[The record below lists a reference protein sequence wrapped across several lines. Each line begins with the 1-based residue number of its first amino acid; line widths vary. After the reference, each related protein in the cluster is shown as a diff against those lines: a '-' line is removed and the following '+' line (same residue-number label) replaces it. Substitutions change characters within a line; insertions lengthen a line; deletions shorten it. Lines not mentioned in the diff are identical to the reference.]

1 MPPAGGPPAA
11 PGEGSAERVE
21 AEEDAEAAEG
31 PREETPKRD
40 YRLLLNTTD
49 PEQAR
54 AALVRGM
61 ELEQLLVDLASRVSY
76 LGNIYRGRLVNVEP
90 SIGAAFVDFG
100 AAKNGFLHTNDVLP
114 AYGQPGFR
122 TVDLPRAK
130 AGAGEGPEALR
141 AVFEGDN
148 GEEGRPVERPPIQQL
163 LRRGQEVVVQVT
175 KDGIGAKGSALTT
188 YVSIPG
194 RYLVL
199 MPSLSRCGVSR
210 KIADE
215 KERRRLRK
223 LLEALAPPPEVG
235 FIIRTAGEGRT
246 RRELE
251 QDLGYLLRVWEAFHR
266 RLSSGPTPSLLY
278 EETDL
283 VTRARRDLYTPE
295 VREIVVD
302 SPDVERRVREFLERY
317 APRASTEVKLHA
329 APVPLFHAYGVEVDF
344 ERTFARKVNLPS
356 GGSIVFDQAEALV
369 AIDVN
374 SGRYRKESDLEE
386 TAYRTNLEAIPE
398 IVRQMRLRDLGGQI
412 VIDFIDMMQ
421 ARHRREVERALRE
434 ALRDDRARVRIGRI
448 GPFGLIEMT
457 RQRLGPGL
465 KTAMYAPCLT
475 CGGSG
480 AVRTAE
486 TAAIQILREVQA
498 AAARRR
504 GGTIEVTVHPDV
516 EQYLANVKRRAL
528 LDIEARL
535 DRGIL
540 VLADRRLPPG
550 EYRVRVPGSEGREG

>member
-1 MPPAGGPPAA
+1 
-11 PGEGSAERVE
+11 
-21 AEEDAEAAEG
+21 
-31 PREETPKRD
+31 
-40 YRLLLNTTD
+40 
-49 PEQAR
+49 
-54 AALVRGM
+54 M

-100 AAKNGFLHTNDVLP
+100 APKNGFLHSNDVLP

-122 TVDLPRAK
+122 AAELARAK

-141 AVFEGDN
+141 AVFEGEN
-148 GEEGRPVERPPIQQL
+148 GDDGRPAERAPIQQL
-163 LRRGQEVVVQVT
+163 LRRGQEIVVQVT

-223 LLEALAPPPEVG
+223 LLEALTPPPEIG

-251 QDLGYLLRVWEAFHR
+251 QDLDYLLRVWESFQK
-266 RLSSGPTPSLLY
+266 RLASGPTPALLY

-283 VTRARRDLYTPE
+283 VTRAMRDLYTPE
-295 VREIVVD
+295 VRDVVVD
-302 SPDVERRVREFLERY
+302 HPDVERRVREFLARY
-317 APRASTEVKLHA
+317 VPRASTEVKLHA
-329 APVPLFHAYGVEVDF
+329 GPAPLFHAYGVEVDF
-344 ERTFARKVNLPS
+344 ERTFSRKVNLPS

-386 TAYRTNLEAIPE
+386 TAFRTNLEAIPE
-398 IVRQMRLRDLGGQI
+398 VVRQMRLRDLGGQI

-421 ARHRREVERALRE
+421 PRHRREVERALRD
-434 ALRDDRARVRIGRI
+434 ALKDDRARVRIGRI

-465 KTAMYAPCLT
+465 KTAMYAPCHT

-480 AVRTAE
+480 TVRTIE
-486 TAAIQILREVQA
+486 TAAVQILREVQA
-498 AAARRR
+498 ASARRR

-516 EQYLANVKRRAL
+516 EQYLANVKRKAL
-528 LDIEARL
+528 LDLEGRL

-540 VLADRRLPPG
+540 ILADRRLPPG
-550 EYRVRVPGSEGREG
+550 EYRVRLLGVEGKEGGSER